1 MNHKLRQKSII
12 NKIKM
17 QGSVTTNELIDEFDV
32 SVMTIRR
39 DLQSLENEGYITL
52 VHGGAKWNNHAILEH
67 PMSLKQTEY
76 SAQKRRIG
84 QYCATLV
91 NENDLI
97 FIGTG
102 TTTQVVGEE
111 LINLDHV
118 TLYTNSLMAMESLS
132 SFSNIEL
139 HSTPGKYRALSHG
152 FLGSETIQF
161 LKHHLFDY
169 VFISTEGIDLSFGA
183 SVPALED
190 ALTKQAVIEQ
200 AKHIILISDHTK
212 FNKTFNHQFCTLD
225 QVEMIITD
233 SELDDETFQSF
244 LQKGIKIVRV

>member
-1 MNHKLRQKSII
+1 
-12 NKIKM
+12 
-17 QGSVTTNELIDEFDV
+17 
-32 SVMTIRR
+32 
-39 DLQSLENEGYITL
+39 
-52 VHGGAKWNNHAILEH
+52 
-67 PMSLKQTEY
+67 
-76 SAQKRRIG
+76 
-84 QYCATLV
+84 
-91 NENDLI
+91 
-97 FIGTG
+97 
-102 TTTQVVGEE
+102 
-111 LINLDHV
+111 
-118 TLYTNSLMAMESLS
+118 MAMESLS

-139 HSTPGKYRALSHG
+139 HSIPGKYRALSHG

-200 AKHIILISDHTK
+200 AKHVILISDHTK

-233 SELDDETFQSF
+233 SELDDETYQSF
-244 LQKGIKIVRV
+244 LQKRS